1 MKLYY
6 TRHGETEWNVLD
18 NICGRTD
25 IPLTAKG
32 IEQAEELARNI
43 ADMGLHFDLILV
55 SPLQRAQ
62 QTAARVA
69 AVTGMEPVTEKRLRE
84 CDYGDFEGKHR
95 LTEGYME
102 AKLDFPHRFPN
113 GESAFDLAA
122 RTYGLIDEVY
132 TKYPH
137 GTVLFVCHGGICRII
152 ESFASNFTAKDYE
165 NFYMGNCEL
174 RCVEINRQ
182 IAH

>member
-43 ADMGLHFDLILV
+43 AEMGLYFDLILV
-55 SPLQRAQ
+55 SLLQRAQ

-69 AVTGMEPVTEKRLRE
+69 AVT
-84 CDYGDFEGKHR
+84 
-95 LTEGYME
+95 
-102 AKLDFPHRFPN
+102 
-113 GESAFDLAA
+113 
-122 RTYGLIDEVY
+122 
-132 TKYPH
+132 
-137 GTVLFVCHGGICRII
+137 
-152 ESFASNFTAKDYE
+152 
-165 NFYMGNCEL
+165 
-174 RCVEINRQ
+174 
-182 IAH
+182 